1 MYKYLFGP
9 VPSRRLGMSLGI
21 DLVPF
26 KVCSLDCV
34 YCECGSTTKLTT
46 ERKEYILFDKLKA
59 ELEHYFDRN
68 PDPDYMTFSG
78 SGEPTLNSRIGDVID
93 FLKKIKPDIPI
104 AVLTNGTLL
113 SSKKLRKELLFA
125 NVVLPSLDAASNA
138 SFQKLN
144 RPHPSLQLD
153 EYIKGLIDFRKE
165 FSGKIWLEVFIL
177 PGYNNEEK
185 DLLFLKDAI
194 EHISPDSVQLNTLD
208 RPGVVEDI
216 RPATHAELTGIADFL
231 GLDNVEVIAAA
242 PKRKEVKSYREDMET
257 AILETIAR
265 RPCTLD
271 DLSGILGTH
280 INEIN
285 KYLGVLEKENK
296 ITTSVQARGVF
307 YVLPKHAER

>member
-21 DLVPF
+21 DLVPY
-26 KVCSLDCV
+26 KVCTLDCV
-34 YCECGSTTKLTT
+34 YCECGATTKLTT
-46 ERKEYILFDKLKA
+46 DRKEYILFDKLKA
-59 ELEHYFDRN
+59 ELEHYFEGN
-68 PDPDYMTFSG
+68 PDPDYITFSG
-78 SGEPTLNSRIGDVID
+78 SGEPTLNSRIGDVIEL
-93 FLKKIKPDIPI
+93 LKKIKPDIPI

-113 SSKKLRKELLFA
+113 SSKQLRKELLMA
-125 NVVLPSLDAASNA
+125 DVVLPSIDAALNA

-144 RPHPSLQLD
+144 RPHSSLQLE
-153 EYIKGLIDFRKE
+153 EYIKGIVDFRKE
-165 FSGKIWLEVFIL
+165 FSGKIWLEIFIL

-185 DLLFLKDAI
+185 DLICLKDAI
-194 EHISPDSVQLNTLD
+194 EQIKPDSVQLNTLD
-208 RPGVVEDI
+208 RPGVVKNI
-216 RPATHAELTGIADFL
+216 HPATQAELRGIADFL
-231 GLDNVEVIAAA
+231 GFDNVEVIAAV

-271 DLSGILGTH
+271 DLSGILGAH

-296 ITTSVQARGVF
+296 ITTTIQARGVF
-307 YVLPKHAER
+307 YILQKHVGR

>member
-1 MYKYLFGP
+1 
-9 VPSRRLGMSLGI
+9 MSLGI

-59 ELEHYFDRN
+59 ELEHYFARN

-125 NVVLPSLDAASNA
+125 DVVLPSMDAALNA

-177 PGYNNEEK
+177 PGYNNGEK

-194 EHISPDSVQLNTLD
+194 EQISPDSVQLNTLD
-208 RPGVVEDI
+208 RPGVVEDL
-216 RPATHAELTGIADFL
+216 RPATYTELTGIANFL
-231 GLDNVEVIAAA
+231 GLDHVEVIAAA

-271 DLSGILGTH
+271 DLSGILGAH

-307 YVLPKHAER
+307 YILPKHAER